1 MKPKITKTIVQKLD
15 DEGNVVSE
23 TITTVEERP
32 ADNKDETVYG
42 LYL

>member
-15 DEGNVVSE
+15 DEGNIVSE
-23 TITTVEERP
+23 VITTVEERP
-32 ADNKDETVYG
+32 VDKPDEHYG